1 MIGSDEIS
9 AVLLFIDKKNCN
21 EYVVDDEWQW
31 ISMLTWQ
38 NVYWLVNIWKMW
50 RWIV

>member
-21 EYVVDDEWQW
+21 EYVVDDE
-31 ISMLTWQ
+31 
-38 NVYWLVNIWKMW
+38 
-50 RWIV
+50 